1 MKRGFSNS
9 ICMKNKI
16 TRNLWILASL
26 LFLGCNTQPTAQSI
40 IDQAIMQHGGPLY
53 DAVEVAFDF
62 RDRHYV
68 LIHHQ
73 GEFQYERHFKDSTGA
88 IKDVLNNQGF
98 KRYLNNID
106 ITDTVKKAAAYT
118 RSVNS
123 VAYFALLPYRLN
135 DPAVQKE
142 LIGSTEI
149 KGEPYHK
156 VKVTFKQEGG
166 GEDFEDQFIYWI
178 HQQNNTM
185 DYLAYLYYTDGGG
198 KRFRAPYNQRVINGL
213 RFADYENYKQVN
225 TEVDLVKYDSLYQQ
239 DQLELLSRIELKNI
253 KVEPL

>member
-1 MKRGFSNS
+1 
-9 ICMKNKI
+9 MKNTI
-16 TRNLWILASL
+16 TRYLWVLVSL
-26 LFLGCNTQPTAQSI
+26 FAFACNTQPTAQSI
-40 IDQAIMQHGGPLY
+40 VDKAIEQHGGLLY
-53 DAVEVAFDF
+53 EAVEVTFDF

-68 LIHHQ
+68 LIHNQ
-73 GEFQYERHFKDSTGA
+73 GDFQYERHFKDSTGA
-88 IKDVLNNQGF
+88 IKDVLSNEGF
-98 KRYLNNID
+98 TRYLNSVD
-106 ITDTVKKAAAYT
+106 ITDTVKKAAAYS

-142 LIGSTEI
+142 LLGTVEI

-156 VKVTFKQEGG
+156 IKVTFNQEGG

-178 HQQNNTM
+178 HQDNHTM

-198 KRFRAPYNQRVINGL
+198 KRFRAPYNQRVVNGL
-213 RFADYENYKQVN
+213 RFADYENYKQVS
-225 TEVDLVKYDSLYQQ
+225 TDVDLIKYDSLYEQN
-239 DQLELLSRIELKNI
+239 QLELLSRIELKNL